1 MKPWFI
7 RIFASA
13 ILANSLLAFGAS
25 APCEDKKMPACPVPA
40 ASAPQTNDDEHCPKK
55 MKKEKKIKKKTDQQ
69 KQDDN
74 YPGYGVFG

>member
-13 ILANSLLAFGAS
+13 ILANSLLAFADS
-25 APCEDKKMPACPVPA
+25 SPCKDKKMAACPAPA
-40 ASAPQTNDDEHCPKK
+40 ASAPLASDDDHRHKR
-55 MKKEKKIKKKTDQQ
+55 MKKEKKMKKKNDQQ